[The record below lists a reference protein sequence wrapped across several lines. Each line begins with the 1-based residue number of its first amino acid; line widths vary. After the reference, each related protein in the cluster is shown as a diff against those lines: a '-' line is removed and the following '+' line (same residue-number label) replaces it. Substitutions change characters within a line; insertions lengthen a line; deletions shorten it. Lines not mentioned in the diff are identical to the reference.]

1 MSDTPTTPLHIMQ
14 FERIRKNLH
23 DIFVDIEGAGV
34 SCVKEYQELLDDVR
48 SIESS
53 LRRYMEV
60 NHEQS
65 GIITDLT
72 NQNCE
77 LKHEQD

>member
-1 MSDTPTTPLHIMQ
+1 MSNPQTTPSHIMQ

-23 DIFVDIEGAGV
+23 DVFVDMEGAGV
-34 SCVKEYQELLDDVR
+34 PCVKEYQELLDDVR
-48 SIESS
+48 SIESA

-65 GIITDLT
+65 GIITALT

-77 LKHEQD
+77 LKREQA